1 MEWGR
6 SSVPA
11 KRGCLLHCRT
21 GRGAARLA
29 GFGCCGPWLP
39 RCCHSRFRGNDDPV
53 PSRSVPSDVFPSD
66 PPMTD
71 PRLDDLRR
79 NIPGL
84 RLETDPAELEHYGRD
99 RTRRWPPAPRA
110 IGLPADVEPV
120 PAIVRWRGENRS
132 EARRVGEG
140 GVSKCTTR
148 WSPEPQ
154 KKKRQ

>member
-53 PSRSVPSDVFPSD
+53 PSRSVPSDVFLSD
-66 PPMTD
+66 TPMTD
-71 PRLDDLRR
+71 PRPDETCRNSHGLDR
-79 NIPGL
+79 N
-84 RLETDPAELEHYGRD
+84 
-99 RTRRWPPAPRA
+99 RT
-110 IGLPADVEPV
+110 
-120 PAIVRWRGENRS
+120 
-132 EARRVGEG
+132 GEG
-140 GVSKCTTR
+140 TGGCGRVNKGGGGR
-148 WSPEPQ
+148 
-154 KKKRQ
+154 KKKKK

>member
-99 RTRRWPPAPRA
+99 WPRRWTPAPLA
-110 IGLPADVEPV
+110 VALPA
-120 PAIVRWRGENRS
+120 RS
-132 EARRVGEG
+132 EEHTSELTSLMRHSYSAY
-140 GVSKCTTR
+140 CL
-148 WSPEPQ
+148 
-154 KKKRQ
+154 KKQIQQ

>member
-1 MEWGR
+1 MTAYVLRISDLVSDVGASDLGCPGGGTRSSASLGMEWGR

-79 NIPGL
+79 NIP
-84 RLETDPAELEHYGRD
+84 
-99 RTRRWPPAPRA
+99 
-110 IGLPADVEPV
+110 
-120 PAIVRWRGENRS
+120 RS
-132 EARRVGEG
+132 EEHTSALQSLMRI
-140 GVSKCTTR
+140 S
-148 WSPEPQ
+148 SA
-154 KKKRQ
+154 